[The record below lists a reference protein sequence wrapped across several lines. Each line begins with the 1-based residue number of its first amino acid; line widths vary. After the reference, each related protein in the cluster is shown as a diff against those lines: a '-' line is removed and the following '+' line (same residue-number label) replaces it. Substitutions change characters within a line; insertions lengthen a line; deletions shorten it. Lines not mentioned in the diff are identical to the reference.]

1 MPVKVALRTKDKVDK
16 GSDELLK
23 WIKDLKP
30 GLHTEHWRVL
40 NMLPELKGQ
49 RFILLLDQDSYK
61 VIKETRYKIFIGLA
75 QGTIMILNDPDA
87 NTKHE
92 ERAAMRPASL

>member
-30 GLHTEHWRVL
+30 GLHSEHWRVL

-49 RFILLLDQDSYK
+49 RFILLLD
-61 VIKETRYKIFIGLA
+61 
-75 QGTIMILNDPDA
+75 
-87 NTKHE
+87 
-92 ERAAMRPASL
+92 